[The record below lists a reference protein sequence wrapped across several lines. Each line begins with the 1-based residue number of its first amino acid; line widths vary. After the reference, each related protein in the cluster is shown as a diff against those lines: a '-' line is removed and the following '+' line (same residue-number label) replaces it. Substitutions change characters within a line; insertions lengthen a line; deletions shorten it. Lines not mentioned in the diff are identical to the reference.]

1 MGWTRWELFG
11 TYVSGLIWV
20 AWLSLPGGDVASA
33 GPASA
38 NLVVKPGDTIF
49 LRPEMGSSLL

>member
-1 MGWTRWELFG
+1 M
-11 TYVSGLIWV
+11 SGLISVTMSKEDWV
-20 AWLSLPGGDVASA
+20 SLPGGDMASA

-49 LRPEMGSSLL
+49 LRPEMGS